1 MIRANEA
8 RLIISAALPSQF
20 PDTQSYEIVM
30 AGKSNVGKS
39 TLINAITN
47 RKRLA
52 YVGQRPGKTRLVNFY
67 QINEDLILV
76 DVPGYG
82 FANRSYKEQDDYAI
96 LMEAYFS
103 ERAQKQAMI
112 LVMDARRE
120 ISEDDEMMLD
130 LAKSLNLPCMIVLSK
145 MDKLSFSK
153 QKQKINNTKQITGYP
168 VYGFSSMNKES
179 VDQINN
185 QIKIWMRQM

>member
-47 RKRLA
+47 RNRLA

-168 VYGFSSMNKES
+168 VYGFTSMNKES

>member
-1 MIRANEA
+1 
-8 RLIISAALPSQF
+8 
-20 PDTQSYEIVM
+20 M

-168 VYGFSSMNKES
+168 VYGFTSMNKES

>member
-1 MIRANEA
+1 MIQANQA

-20 PDTQSYEIVM
+20 PETDGYEIVM

-67 QINEDLILV
+67 YINEDLILV

-82 FANRSYKEQDDYAI
+82 FANRSRIEQENYAV
-96 LMEAYFS
+96 LMEAYFT
-103 ERAQKQAMI
+103 ERTQKRAMI
-112 LVMDARRE
+112 LVLDARRE
-120 ISEDDEMMLD
+120 LSEDDEMMLN
-130 LAKSLNLPCMIVLSK
+130 LAKDLKLPCIVVLSK
-145 MDKLSFSK
+145 TDKLSFSK
-153 QKQKINNTKQITGYP
+153 MKQKMATIQRQSGYP
-168 VYGFSSMNKES
+168 VHAFSAMDHGSVEPINK
-179 VDQINN
+179 QIE
-185 QIKIWMRQM
+185 IWMSQK